1 MAGLDARTTLLAL
14 TIAGGMA
21 LGAGSATAAPQA
33 LALVATERPVVL
45 ACEGGTCKAEFSAFC
60 LQPERVAPNPGTP
73 YRLTDNSSIT
83 LTGIA
88 AGGRQV
94 TLAAKPLLQFKS
106 ARTHTAVNI
115 TVAQAE
121 LDRLGVKELHVT
133 IAENVSLAPA
143 PNANDDNPIS
153 AAEMQLVEDA
163 LRPVGAM
170 IIDRNSE
177 GMAAAR
183 ITNRLVNAVPFF
195 EAEPARTDRL
205 WQAMITQADADGLS
219 SWGKRLA
226 QNAFDLCRYYAD
238 RIVQG
243 DMRGCMQGQHDRLMK
258 VLNSDYWKAIK
269 TGS

>member
-1 MAGLDARTTLLAL
+1 MDARTTLLAL

-21 LGAGSATAAPQA
+21 VGSGSATAAPQA
-33 LALVATERPVVL
+33 LALVATDRPVLL
-45 ACEGGTCKAEFSAFC
+45 ACAGGTCTAEFSAFC
-60 LQPERVAPNPGTP
+60 LQPERVAPNPGTH

-83 LTGIA
+83 VTGA
-88 AGGRQV
+88 DGEGRSV
-94 TLAAKPLLQFKS
+94 TLAAKPLLQFRS

-115 TVAQAE
+115 SVPQAE
-121 LDRLGVKELHVT
+121 LDKHGITRIHVS

-143 PNANDDNPIS
+143 PSANDDNPIS
-153 AAEMQLVEDA
+153 DAEMALVEEA

-170 IIDRNSE
+170 IVDRNSE

-195 EAEPARTDRL
+195 EDDAKRTDRM
-205 WQAMITQADADGLS
+205 WQAMIADGEAKGLS
-219 SWGKRLA
+219 PWAKRLA
-226 QNAFDLCRYYAD
+226 QNAFDLCRYYAT
-238 RIVQG
+238 RIMQG

-258 VLNSDYWKAIK
+258 VMNSDYWKAIK